1 MVRKLLPICVSNS
14 KKGSFSGTLG
24 RKKKRDLESTLRSR
38 RMEEDQN
45 FAKFFDGNKS
55 KAKLIND
62 SAKIGGKNPAYKM
75 RGFS

>member
-1 MVRKLLPICVSNS
+1 
-14 KKGSFSGTLG
+14 
-24 RKKKRDLESTLRSR
+24 
-38 RMEEDQN
+38 MEEDQN